1 MFGNMC
7 QLISLTRWQTEQRCQ
22 VEPSLLLRLDNS
34 VHILNTLIRF
44 PPSCHSSRLARQV
57 QAFLHQSV
65 PLDPP
70 FFNHTSSCQ
79 KQNVRTIRVCV
90 SSSAIAFVYHTD
102 KRLSMDYLRR
112 ISVGFCDDCL
122 RLGGL
127 GFLRVFFLLV
137 CNQIPIRIERKA
149 TKKRTHF
156 ETNKKNA
163 VSLEVQWISCV
174 CWFFYFCSRSLS
186 LNLQSIVY
194 SWTWR

>member
-7 QLISLTRWQTEQRCQ
+7 QLINLTRWQTEQWCQ

-122 RLGGL
+122 RFGGL
-127 GFLRVFFLLV
+127 GFLRVFFYLFATRFLSGLKGK
-137 CNQIPIRIERKA
+137 QQRKGLISKQ
-149 TKKRTHF
+149 TKKMP
-156 ETNKKNA
+156 
-163 VSLEVQWISCV
+163 
-174 CWFFYFCSRSLS
+174 
-186 LNLQSIVY
+186 
-194 SWTWR
+194 